1 MRLQAKAGYAH
12 SDMWRWLFE
21 ALINLLL
28 TILVARTKSLGL
40 QVEPLEHVRPEAP
53 ATRRAHQRERGNDF
67 VEPKARLHTGAS
79 YLVLEYSSPWEKLRE
94 YM

>member
-1 MRLQAKAGYAH
+1 
-12 SDMWRWLFE
+12 MWRWLFE

-40 QVEPLEHVRPEAP
+40 QVEPLEHVHPEAP

-67 VEPKARLHTGAS
+67 VEPKARLHTGAVVVYVFVS
-79 YLVLEYSSPWEKLRE
+79 RNKTRHTGAVWATLSHTH
-94 YM
+94 